1 MSTKRGRTN
10 LKVYKEPSWQL
21 ETTGVD
27 GNATLFGVN
36 IFDYEWRSIGKKAR
50 IVSPLDGSVD
60 LLPIFSVLI
69 DDKEHKFV
77 CEEQSNCVYNFFVYK
92 Y

>member
-1 MSTKRGRTN
+1 MIKGGLSRKITNIFTAVSWYRKYTVMSTKRGRTN
-10 LKVYKEPSWQL
+10 LKIYKEPSWQL

-27 GNATLFGVN
+27 G
-36 IFDYEWRSIGKKAR
+36 
-50 IVSPLDGSVD
+50 SVD
-60 LLPIFSVLI
+60 LLPIYSVLI
-69 DDKEHKFV
+69 DDKEHQFV

>member
-1 MSTKRGRTN
+1 MHTSTN

-36 IFDYEWRSIGKKAR
+36 IFDYEWSNTGKKAR

-60 LLPIFSVLI
+60 LLPIYSVLI
-69 DDKEHKFV
+69 DDKEHQFV
-77 CEEQSNCVYNFFVYK
+77 YEEQSNYVYNFFVYK

>member
-36 IFDYEWRSIGKKAR
+36 IFDYEWSSIGKKAR

-60 LLPIFSVLI
+60 LLPIYSVLI
-69 DDKEHKFV
+69 DDKEH
-77 CEEQSNCVYNFFVYK
+77 
-92 Y
+92 

>member
-1 MSTKRGRTN
+1 MGKSPVMSTKRGRTN

-27 GNATLFGVN
+27 G
-36 IFDYEWRSIGKKAR
+36 
-50 IVSPLDGSVD
+50 SVD

-69 DDKEHKFV
+69 DDKEHQFV

>member
-27 GNATLFGVN
+27 G
-36 IFDYEWRSIGKKAR
+36 
-50 IVSPLDGSVD
+50 SVD
-60 LLPIFSVLI
+60 LLPIYSVLI
-69 DDKEHKFV
+69 DDKEHQFV